1 LSYLADCPIVDGVM
15 HAPVYPDHVRRFIFE
30 KQPVRGHWV
39 RLESAWRE
47 LRAHADYPHAVT
59 ELLGEAVAASVLLAA
74 TLKFRGTL
82 TFQLQGNGAVRL
94 LVAQCTHD
102 FRLRAVARGDAQ
114 AFAALPSETHETERG
129 ALFRQLAGTDGRI
142 TVTVEAQETSLRYQ
156 GVVPLS
162 GGSLSESLEA
172 YFASS
177 EQLPTRVRL
186 AADGSGAAGML
197 VQKLPG
203 TDSGETW
210 KDEAGE
216 VAEAWQSA
224 RAGIGRLRRAE
235 LLEAG
240 VEELLTRGF
249 SGHDLRLF
257 RGAPVHFECRCSEGR
272 VAGLLRALGP
282 EEVRDLLREQGS
294 VTVTCEFC
302 HRPYRFDPV
311 DIDVLF
317 APHAPSGGSA
327 EIH

>member
-1 LSYLADCPIVDGVM
+1 
-15 HAPVYPDHVRRFIFE
+15 
-30 KQPVRGHWV
+30 V

-47 LRAHADYPHAVT
+47 LRAHAEYPPAVT

-82 TFQLQGNGAVRL
+82 TFQLQGNGVVRL

-102 FRLRAVARGDAQ
+102 FRLRAVARGDTD
-114 AFAALPSETHETERG
+114 AFAALAHEAREMDRG
-129 ALFRQLAGTDGRI
+129 ALFRRLTGTDGRI
-142 TVTVEAQETSLRYQ
+142 TVTVEAEERSLRYQ

-162 GGSLSESLEA
+162 GASLAESLEA

-186 AADGSGAAGML
+186 AADGSWAAGML
-197 VQKLPG
+197 VQKLPEADEGDTWTEG
-203 TDSGETW
+203 T
-210 KDEAGE
+210 EAGE
-216 VAEAWQSA
+216 GGEVAAAWESA
-224 RAGIGRLRRAE
+224 RAGIGKLHRSE
-235 LLEAG
+235 LLQG
-240 VEELLTRGF
+240 NVEELLTRGF

-272 VAGLLRALGP
+272 VAGLLRALGA
-282 EEVRDLLREQGS
+282 EEVRDVLSEQGS

-311 DIDVLF
+311 DIEALF
-317 APHAPSGGSA
+317 AAQPPTGGSNA
-327 EIH
+327 IH

>member
-1 LSYLADCPIVDGVM
+1 MDPLPAC
-15 HAPVYPDHVRRFIFE
+15 PDHVRRFIFE
-30 KQPVRGHWV
+30 RQPVRGHWV

-47 LRAHADYPHAVT
+47 LRAHAQYPPAVT

-82 TFQLQGNGAVRL
+82 TFQLQGNGVVRL

-102 FRLRAVARGDAQ
+102 FRLRAVARGETD
-114 AFAALPSETHETERG
+114 AFAALADESRETDRG

-142 TVTVEAQETSLRYQ
+142 TVTVEAEERSLRYQ

-162 GGSLSESLEA
+162 GASLAESLEA

-186 AADGSGAAGML
+186 AADDSWAAGML
-197 VQKLPG
+197 VQKLP
-203 TDSGETW
+203 
-210 KDEAGE
+210 EAGE
-216 VAEAWQSA
+216 GDTWTEGTEGVGEGGKVAAAWESA
-224 RAGIGRLRRAE
+224 RAGIGNLRRSE
-235 LLEAG
+235 LLQAN

-257 RGAPVHFECRCSEGR
+257 RGAPVHFECRCNEGR

-282 EEVRDLLREQGS
+282 EEVRDVLKEQGS

-311 DIDVLF
+311 DIEALF
-317 APHAPSGGSA
+317 APQTPPEGSRTL
-327 EIH
+327 H